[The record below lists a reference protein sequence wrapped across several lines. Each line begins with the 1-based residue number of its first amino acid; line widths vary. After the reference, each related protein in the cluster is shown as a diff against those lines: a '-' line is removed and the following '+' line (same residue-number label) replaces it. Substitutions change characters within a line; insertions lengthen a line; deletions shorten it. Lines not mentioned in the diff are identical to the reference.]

1 MLMSPNTKRPT
12 LADVAKLAGV
22 SLGTASRAL
31 SVPQR
36 LKPATLQKVNAVV
49 AELGYMR
56 NGAARALASRK
67 TRTIGAV
74 FPTINNPVYA
84 NAIDTLQRASWALGY
99 QLLIASHEYDSVQE
113 SDVTRTLMERGID
126 GVILVGTDH
135 EEGVYSLIRQH
146 ALPYVLIWSLDETD
160 YPHCIGFSN
169 RAAAYRMAKLV
180 LSHGHKKIAFCG
192 GSARHN
198 ERSRARVA
206 GTLEA
211 LGEAGLGIP
220 ARWMIEE
227 PFSFEGGRRAVR
239 RLWARKIRP
248 TALICGTDLQAI
260 GALHEC
266 QALGIDVPG
275 HLSIT
280 GFDDIEYAGI
290 TTPPLTT
297 VHVPTDQFGAR
308 AAVRIVALIE
318 GKDPAPEE
326 ALVAHVVERGSLGP
340 AITQYP
346 GSCASGG

>member
-1 MLMSPNTKRPT
+1 MSPNTKRPT

-36 LKPATLQKVNAVV
+36 LKPATLKKVNEVV

-74 FPTINNPVYA
+74 FPTIDNPVYA
-84 NAIDTLQRASWALGY
+84 NAINSLQRASWALGY

-135 EEGVYSLIRQH
+135 EVGVYNLIRQH
-146 ALPYVLIWSLDETD
+146 GLPYVLIWSLDETN

-169 RAAAYRMAKLV
+169 HTAAYNMARRV
-180 LSHGHKKIAFCG
+180 LGHGHKKIAICG
-192 GSARHN
+192 GSSRHN

-206 GTLEA
+206 GTLAA
-211 LGEAGLGIP
+211 LAEAGLSIP
-220 ARWMIEE
+220 ARWTIEE
-227 PFSFEGGRRAVR
+227 PFSFEGGRRALR
-239 RLWARKIRP
+239 KLWAGKSRP
-248 TALICGTDLQAI
+248 TALICGTDIQAI

-275 HLSIT
+275 DLSIT
-280 GFDDIEYAGI
+280 GFDDIEYAGV

-297 VHVPTDQFGAR
+297 VHVPTDQIGVR
-308 AAVRIVALIE
+308 AAERIVALIE
-318 GKDPAPEE
+318 GKGPDAEE
-326 ALVAHVVERGSLGP
+326 PLVANVVERGSLGP
-340 AITQYP
+340 ARDRP
-346 GSCASGG
+346 